1 MAIAHVPLIAIS
13 WLCLCLP
20 LGLMSE
26 EKKHDDNSWL
36 LMCDMYHT
44 QQQNDSDKF
53 VINAI
58 VSPTGCQLTCV
69 VLESSSQQQK
79 GFFDRTVTHL
89 HNLND
94 GIYCKRDHVSVCPHY
109 PLHSELDPLLLLTSL
124 SAVSPS

>member
-1 MAIAHVPLIAIS
+1 MALPDYVRSFPLILLLLLS
-13 WLCLCLP
+13 
-20 LGLMSE
+20 GLSGLLSD

-36 LMCDMYHT
+36 LMCDMFHT

-69 VLESSSQQQK
+69 VLESSSSEQK

-94 GIYCKRDHVSVCPHY
+94 GIYCKRDHVSHL
-109 PLHSELDPLLLLTSL
+109 LHDRPSL
-124 SAVSPS
+124 HTRSHALMLVSC